1 MAEEGKKIKKK
12 RSLFRKTVNFF
23 LYSGIVLLVILL
35 IALGFSQTSTFREYL
50 RSTVVNL
57 ANKNLH
63 GHVSIGKIDGTIF
76 SSLYIR
82 DATVNMASDTLLNAE
97 TIAVKVSPLQ
107 ILGKRIYVR
116 SVEIRNTKI
125 DFTSDSAGVL
135 NITKLFPSKPPD
147 TTHSK
152 FPFKIVVAD
161 LELNNVNFTM
171 QRFDKK
177 GSGEN
182 YDRLNLNDLRI
193 KDLNLSLSGQA
204 DIANNKFEANI
215 KNFSFSPNLKNFDLK
230 DFTGKF
236 FVSENGID
244 IVGLK
249 LVTSNSDLSLSTTM
263 DGVNVFDS
271 VSVEKLEKAKLKVS
285 LDADKFNFDDLT
297 LFVSSTNILKG
308 TIAAKVEASGNLKEL
323 NLEQLKVDY
332 LDTRLEA
339 KGKIREVLEPDD
351 IYIDAAFFNSK
362 INTPDISKL
371 MPSIKIPALS
381 SNVINIDTLNYHG
394 NPSNFSTVLYARN
407 GKGSVDLKAS
417 LDLRKKDM
425 GYDVSYAAQNFDL
438 SPFVGFPVS
447 LNSRGTIKGSGLNP
461 ESMNST
467 IRIYGGGSVV
477 QGNKLDTLKIFA
489 DAANK
494 KLNYSINVEYD
505 TSQADFTGS
514 FDFTRKEK
522 PGYELSGQVKNLNLA
537 DFIQDST
544 MQSNLNFSVDAS
556 GDNFDLDKTDL
567 YLSLE
572 LNNSNFKGNSLDKV
586 RAIADIR
593 SNDKGERIINL
604 VSDLADVTV
613 QGNFSVKQTISMLSS
628 ESGLLA
634 KEFKYK
640 FNEIFQPQ
648 NNFDKQVQTGI
659 SVPTNNQT
667 AAQAYSSSDITYQ
680 IEFKNFD
687 FVSAFLKNNHISLKG
702 TLSGKIKNN
711 SDSISVSL
719 NTSFDY
725 IKYWNDKDVF
735 FTTGLNI
742 KAGVSNNFN
751 AQSLRNVSSDIS
763 VSADRIFAGSDIHDL
778 SLQLNLFDDVAG
790 LNFAA
795 KVKDNINF
803 RLAGKIDFTGNIL
816 QANFDS
822 LLMAYNQFTLQND
835 KRMTILY
842 SQDRI
847 DVKNFELVRDG
858 SKIDVEGF
866 LSRTGNQN
874 LSVNISNMSGFD
886 IGTNLFG
893 LNPDNDIDAN
903 LNLLANITGNFSEPV
918 IKLNFDADTVSFK
931 DQVFGSLK
939 SNFNYA
945 DKSLN
950 VDVKFLD
957 STLTKSNPELLLT
970 GTLPINL
977 AFTGV
982 EERFIKSEQINLKL
996 LAQKFNLSSLG
1007 NSIPSV
1013 SKLKGVLDADLKVSG
1028 TPNEPVFLG
1037 QLEINNADFF
1047 VDANNLEYNVGL
1059 KISVDNHSLS
1069 LDSLLI
1075 ANSAQTPNGGTI
1087 LGSGKAILNNLNI
1100 VSSEFKINGD
1110 LKVLSNESKYV
1121 SPAVYGE
1128 LVIATNGDVQFTADS
1143 KGEYL
1148 QAPLIIE
1155 NADLTFP
1162 PVQSAYQNSSSNF
1175 IYKYASDSVS
1185 QKKSQLEIENLI
1197 KLSRLR
1203 SLVKKTAASKKSTF
1217 DYSIDVSVQKEA
1229 TLRFVIS
1236 KELDQNL
1243 TALLKGNFQYQMIGG
1258 RSNAQGE
1265 LTLLDGSTLEF
1276 LKTFDAAGT
1285 IRFESELSNPYLNV
1299 VATYKNYYT
1308 PPTSDAKEEQVAV
1321 KIRLKG
1327 PLKDLSKSFLQDQNN
1342 ISVYVGTDNITNDV
1356 ADQTK
1361 DENDALM
1368 FILQGVFASD
1378 LTAQQQS
1385 SAIKQAGLV
1394 TGAATSLAGSML
1406 GGFLNRYLGDYV
1418 KGVEL
1423 RSVGSTTKF
1432 NLVGKVKDFKYTIGG
1447 STDVFQDLSQANIK
1461 IEYPIYKSL
1470 LLRLER
1476 KQAITQTTI
1485 SNEMVN
1491 ELGLQY
1497 KFEF

>member
-1 MAEEGKKIKKK
+1 M
-12 RSLFRKTVNFF
+12 
-23 LYSGIVLLVILL
+23 LLVILL

-76 SSLYIR
+76 TSLYIR
-82 DATVNMASDTLLNAE
+82 NSVVNMASDTLLNAE

-116 SVEIRNTKI
+116 NIEIRNAKI

-135 NITKLFPSKPPD
+135 NISKLFPSTPPD
-147 TTHSK
+147 STHSK
-152 FPFKIVVAD
+152 FPFKIVAAD
-161 LELNNVNFTM
+161 VELENVDFTM
-171 QRFDKK
+171 QRFDKI
-177 GSGEN
+177 GSEEN
-182 YDRLNLNDLRI
+182 YNNLNLNDLRV
-193 KDLNLSLSGQA
+193 KNLNLSLSGQA
-204 DIANNKFEANI
+204 DIANNNFEANI
-215 KNFSFSPNLKNFDLK
+215 KKLSFSPNLVNFDLK
-230 DFTGKF
+230 ELSGKF
-236 FVSENGID
+236 FVNEKGID
-244 IVGLK
+244 VDGLK
-249 LVTSNSDLSLSTTM
+249 LITANSNINLSVKAEGM
-263 DGVNVFDS
+263 NIFDT
-271 VSVEKLEKAKLKVS
+271 VSVEKLEKAKLSVN
-285 LDADKFNFDDLT
+285 LDADKFNFDDLST
-297 LFVSSTNILKG
+297 FVSSTNILKG
-308 TIAAKVEASGNLKEL
+308 TVDAEVRASGNLKEL
-323 NLEQLKVDY
+323 NLERLEVNY
-332 LDTRLEA
+332 LNTHLEA

-351 IYIDAAFFNSK
+351 IYIDASFSK
-362 INTPDISKL
+362 SAVNAPDIAKL
-371 MPSIKIPALS
+371 LPSIKIPSLS

-394 NPSNFSTVLYARN
+394 NPENFTTVLFARN
-407 GKGSVDLKAS
+407 GKGTVDLKAS

-425 GYDVSYAAQNFDL
+425 SYDVSYAAQDFDL
-438 SPFVGFPVS
+438 SPFIGFPVS
-447 LNSRGTIKGSGLNP
+447 LNARGIIKGSGLDP
-461 ESMNST
+461 ENMNST
-467 IRIYGGGSVV
+467 IRMYGGGSVV
-477 QGNKLDTLKIFA
+477 QGNILDTLRIFA

-494 KLNYSINVEYD
+494 KISYNIKVEYD
-505 TSQADFTGS
+505 TSKADFTGS
-514 FDFTRKEK
+514 FDFTHKEK
-522 PGYELSGQVKNLNLA
+522 PAYDLSGNVKNLNLA

-572 LNNSNFKGNSLDKV
+572 LNNSNFRGNSLDKV

-593 SNDKGERIINL
+593 SNDKGERIINI

-613 QGNFSVKQTISMLSS
+613 EGNFSVKQTINMLSS

-648 NNFDKQVQTGI
+648 NNFDKQVQTGV
-659 SVPTNNQT
+659 SVPVSNQQSASYT
-667 AAQAYSSSDITYQ
+667 SSKLSYQ

-687 FVSAFLKNNHISLKG
+687 FISAFLKNNHVSIKG
-702 TLSGKIKNN
+702 SLSGKIENN
-711 SDSISVSL
+711 SDSIFVSL
-719 NTSFDY
+719 NSSFDY
-725 IKYWNDKDVF
+725 IKYWNDQDVY

-742 KAGVSNNFN
+742 NTDVSNNFN
-751 AQSLRNVSSDIS
+751 AQSLRNVNSDFSIK
-763 VSADRIFAGSDIHDL
+763 ADRIYAGSDIHDL
-778 SLQLNLFDDVAG
+778 SLKLKLLDDAAS
-790 LNFAA
+790 LNFSA

-803 RLAGKIDFTGNIL
+803 HLAGKIDFMGNIL
-816 QANFDS
+816 HADFDS
-822 LLMAYNQFTLQND
+822 LLMAYNQFTLRND

-847 DVKNFELVRDG
+847 DVKNFELVKDG
-858 SKIDVEGF
+858 SKIDIEGF
-866 LSRTGNQN
+866 LARAGNQN
-874 LSVNISNMSGFD
+874 LTINISNMGGFD
-886 IGTNLFG
+886 VGTNLFG
-893 LNPDNDIDAN
+893 LNPENDIDAN
-903 LNLLANITGNFSEPV
+903 LNLSADITGNFSEPV

-931 DQVFGSLK
+931 DQVFGSLI
-939 SNFNYA
+939 SNFYYA
-945 DKSLN
+945 DKNLN

-957 STLTKSNPELLLT
+957 STLEKSNPELLLT
-970 GTLPINL
+970 GNLPVDL
-977 AFTGV
+977 AFTGA
-982 EERFIKSEQINLKL
+982 EERLIKSEPMNIKL

-1007 NSIPSV
+1007 NSIPSI
-1013 SKLKGVLDADLKVSG
+1013 SKLKGILNADLKVSG
-1028 TPNEPVFLG
+1028 TPGEPIFLG
-1037 QLEINNADFF
+1037 QLEINDADFF
-1047 VDANNLEYNVGL
+1047 ADANNLEYNAGL
-1059 KISVDNHSLS
+1059 KISVNNHSLL
-1069 LDSLLI
+1069 LDSLFI
-1075 ANSAQTPNGGTI
+1075 ANSPQTLNGGTI
-1087 LGSGKAILNNLNI
+1087 RGSGKATLNNLNI
-1100 VSSEFKINGD
+1100 ASSEFRINGD
-1110 LKVLSNESKYV
+1110 LKVLSEESKYV

-1128 LVIATNGDVQFTADS
+1128 LVIATNGDIQFTADS

-1148 QAPLIIE
+1148 QAPIIIK

-1175 IYKYASDSVS
+1175 IYKFASDTATE
-1185 QKKSQLEIENLI
+1185 KKSQLEIENLVR
-1197 KLSRLR
+1197 LSKQR
-1203 SLVKKTAASKKSTF
+1203 SQIKKTLASKKSTF

-1265 LTLLDGSTLEF
+1265 LTLLEGSTLEF

-1342 ISVYVGTDNITNDV
+1342 ISVYVGTDNINND
-1356 ADQTK
+1356 APDRTK

-1368 FILQGVFASD
+1368 FILQGQFASD

-1406 GGFLNRYLGDYV
+1406 GGLLNRYFGDYV
-1418 KGVEL
+1418 KGLDL